1 MAFRWIFN
9 NLILVFLIAI
19 LAFGYLFRGE
29 IGTRLAGLAEATGYD
44 AVAEWLMPSAPETT
58 PPAKVTAA
66 PQVTPAPQPAQAM
79 PAKAPEPARSEPAQS
94 AAQTAAQ
101 TAAKMPA
108 QIASRMMAQMPAMTA
123 RPAPMGPCTSARP
136 DAKTLAAWA
145 AARGLYWSGDL
156 AGAAEA
162 YDQLIKDN
170 PDIPDLA
177 GELANIHFG
186 QGRIDQAAGLYL
198 EAGLRLLNG
207 PEPGCAGRVIGILMP
222 IDKEKA
228 DYLAKRMQTAGPRS
242 Q

>member
-9 NLILVFLIAI
+9 NLILVFLIAV
-19 LAFGYLFRGE
+19 LAFGYMFRDE

-44 AVAEWLMPSAPETT
+44 AVAQWLAPDASEAS
-58 PPAKVTAA
+58 PPKAAAVPEAK
-66 PQVTPAPQPAQAM
+66 PEPQPAQAV
-79 PAKAPEPARSEPAQS
+79 PAKAPEPVRSDP
-94 AAQTAAQ
+94 AQTAAQ
-101 TAAKMPA
+101 MPA
-108 QIASRMMAQMPAMTA
+108 QMASQMMSQMPAMTA
-123 RPAPMGPCTSARP
+123 RPAPMGPCTGARP
-136 DAKTLAAWA
+136 DAKTLTAWA

-170 PDIPDLA
+170 PDIPDLP

-228 DYLAKRMQTAGPRS
+228 DYLAKRMQPAGPRN

>member
-9 NLILVFLIAI
+9 NLILVFLIAV
-19 LAFGYLFRGE
+19 LAFGYLFRDE

-44 AVAEWLMPSAPETT
+44 TVAEWLTPSTSEAPPQIE
-58 PPAKVTAA
+58 AA
-66 PQVTPAPQPAQAM
+66 PQATPEPQPAQAM
-79 PAKAPEPARSEPAQS
+79 PAKAPEPVRSEPAPA

-101 TAAKMPA
+101 TAAQMPA
-108 QIASRMMAQMPAMTA
+108 QIASQMMSQMPAMTA
-123 RPAPMGPCTSARP
+123 RPAPMGSCTAIRP
-136 DAKTLAAWA
+136 DAKTLSAWA

-170 PDIPDLA
+170 PDIPDLP

-207 PEPGCAGRVIGILMP
+207 PEPQCAGRVIAILMP

-228 DYLAKRMQTAGPRS
+228 DYLAKRMQTAGPRG

>member
-1 MAFRWIFN
+1 MAFRWILN
-9 NLILVFLIAI
+9 NLILVFLIAV
-19 LAFGYLFRGE
+19 LAFGYMFRDE
-29 IGTRLAGLAEATGYD
+29 IGSRVASLAEVTGYD
-44 AVAEWLMPSAPETT
+44 TVAEWLKPDASDTPQQPSAAPAEPQPKTEAAPAAKAET
-58 PPAKVTAA
+58 PPK
-66 PQVTPAPQPAQAM
+66 P
-79 PAKAPEPARSEPAQS
+79 
-94 AAQTAAQ
+94 AQTAAV
-101 TAAKMPA
+101 TTPRPAAMPA
-108 QIASRMMAQMPAMTA
+108 PMPAMTA
-123 RPAPMGPCTSARP
+123 RPAPMAPCAGTRP

-162 YDQLIKDN
+162 YERLIKDN

-228 DYLAKRMQTAGPRS
+228 DYLAKRMQTAGPAG

>member
-1 MAFRWIFN
+1 MAFRWILN
-9 NLILVFLIAI
+9 NLILVFLIAV
-19 LAFGYLFRGE
+19 LAFGYMFRDD
-29 IGTRLAGLAEATGYD
+29 IGTRLAGIAEATGYN
-44 AVAEWLMPSAPETT
+44 AVAEWLAPSASEE
-58 PPAKVTAA
+58 
-66 PQVTPAPQPAQAM
+66 APQPKAEAAAAAKPEPQPK
-79 PAKAPEPARSEPAQS
+79 PAPAPARSEADR
-94 AAQTAAQ
+94 TATQ
-101 TAAKMPA
+101 MPS
-108 QIASRMMAQMPAMTA
+108 QMLAQMPAQMMATMV
-123 RPAPMGPCTSARP
+123 RPAPMAPPCTGARP
-136 DAKTLAAWA
+136 DVKTLAAWA

-162 YDQLIKDN
+162 YEQLIKDN
-170 PDIPDLA
+170 PDIPDLP

-228 DYLAKRMQTAGPRS
+228 DYLAKRMQTAGPGG